1 MQNSCIYIYIYLLLR
16 LRQIKK
22 GAEIVVDTQ
31 GRMTDSL
38 CINGGEVQ
46 NLCQVTYLLA
56 DKADQTFDTSFEPQI
71 AQIVQ
76 KLGLMAKL
84 CCFLPCSLPGL

>member
-1 MQNSCIYIYIYLLLR
+1 
-16 LRQIKK
+16 
-22 GAEIVVDTQ
+22 
-31 GRMTDSL
+31 MTDSL
-38 CINGGEVQ
+38 CINGGEVH

-56 DKADQTFDTSFEPQI
+56 DKADQTFDMGSEPQI

-84 CCFLPCSLPGL
+84 CCFLPCSLPGLKPWGVRYYS